1 MKSNHYLVGVFG
13 DEDGLLNA
21 IKYVREAGVKID
33 ECYTP
38 YPVHGLGHALGYK
51 RSRLPIA
58 AFVFGLI
65 GTSLA
70 LLMQYYMMGIDWP
83 MIIGGK
89 NYTSLPT
96 FFPVTFELTVLVSAF
111 GMVITFLVVSD
122 LRPYGNAKVL
132 DLRATDDKH
141 IMAINL
147 AKNKTAADNIKKIL
161 QDSGADEV
169 NEKSM

>member
-1 MKSNHYLVGVFG
+1 MKKNNFLVGVFS
-13 DEDGLLNA
+13 DEDVLLSA
-21 IKYVREAGVKID
+21 VKHVREAGVKIH

-58 AFVFGLI
+58 AFMFGLT

-70 LLMQYYMMGIDWP
+70 LLMQYYMMGADWP

-89 NYTSLPT
+89 DFTSLPT
-96 FFPVTFELTVLVSAF
+96 FFPVTFELTVLISAF
-111 GMVITFLVVSD
+111 GMVITFLVASD
-122 LRPYGNAKVL
+122 LRPYGKAKVF

-141 IMAINL
+141 IMAIDL
-147 AKNKTAADNIKKIL
+147 GKNKTGVEAIKKIL
-161 QDSGADEV
+161 QDSGAAEV